1 MKKLLFQKFAKDTF
15 KLFALLCLSIGLIV
29 WVIQAVGFLDIVIED
44 GHSIYVYFFY
54 SVLNFPKIISRIF
67 PFVFFVSLFYQISQY
82 ELKNELLIFWTN
94 GINKIQF
101 VNVVIGYSMLLLFFQ
116 IFLSSYV
123 SPLGQ
128 NEARS
133 FIRNSNIDFFPSL
146 IKEGKFIDTVSNLTI
161 FIKSKDK
168 DGNYINLFL
177 KDDLKKQPNKSQI
190 IYAKKGKLINED
202 KTRYLQLYD
211 GRVLDIDNKKVT
223 NFSFDKINFNLSMF
237 DSKTTTF
244 PKIQEIPS
252 KLLVE
257 CLYYY
262 YKKNINEFNKIKN
275 FICKKESLKIIKQEV
290 LKRFYKPIYF
300 PLLALLSCLLIFKS
314 KESTNYNYFKFC
326 LFTFIFFILIIS
338 EISLRFASS
347 NLVGMYFFIF
357 FPILSFLTVYTF
369 LVTKFK
375 NKI

>member
-1 MKKLLFQKFAKDTF
+1 M
-15 KLFALLCLSIGLIV
+15 
-29 WVIQAVGFLDIVIED
+29 
-44 GHSIYVYFFY
+44 
-54 SVLNFPKIISRIF
+54 
-67 PFVFFVSLFYQISQY
+67 
-82 ELKNELLIFWTN
+82 
-94 GINKIQF
+94 
-101 VNVVIGYSMLLLFFQ
+101 
-116 IFLSSYV
+116 
-123 SPLGQ
+123 
-128 NEARS
+128 
-133 FIRNSNIDFFPSL
+133 
-146 IKEGKFIDTVSNLTI
+146 
-161 FIKSKDK
+161 
-168 DGNYINLFL
+168 
-177 KDDLKKQPNKSQI
+177 
-190 IYAKKGKLINED
+190 INEY
-202 KTRYLQLYD
+202 KNRYLQLYD
-211 GRVLDIDNKKVT
+211 GKIFDFNKKKVT
-223 NFSFDKINFNLSMF
+223 NFSFDRINFNLSKF

-257 CLYYY
+257 CLYYD
-262 YKKNINEFNKIKN
+262 YKKKINEFNKIKN

-314 KESTNYNYFKFC
+314 KESTNYNYFKFY